1 MRWFP
6 RKQEQKAPK
15 VERKSLTLGTSDA
28 LGKFLIFGEGSAA
41 SPSSALHLYEQSS
54 AVAIP
59 VNMIAEAFSVI
70 TPSLS
75 IDGKLVKQ
83 HPVLDFL
90 KKPSPW
96 FSTELLLDTLAKNYL
111 VTGESAMVA
120 LGTENRPPLELMP
133 ISPKSLSPTRGGGG
147 GMDAPARW
155 FISGNTLT
163 GNYEAEERGTDVRY
177 FDGPLRELKVIRS
190 YSTRDNSLLR
200 GQSPL
205 ISASREARSHILG
218 TEHNVQILERGGR
231 VSLVFHFD
239 EDLQDDEFE
248 KLKER
253 VRAQYGGASK
263 AGEIGVTSG
272 PGMSIKELGV
282 NPKDMDFGNLHEI
295 AQNSMAMVYR
305 VPLPLVTASRQT
317 LNNYLAAKT
326 ALYDD
331 AVLPLSRRILGGLA
345 DFLFPRFGLD
355 PNRATLLVNHDDVS
369 ALVTR
374 RNDELLKR
382 SRLRVETDNEMRAL
396 LGREPYEGGD
406 VIFKDASQIPAGS
419 DVFTDDN
426 DPALLPDERDGE

>member
-1 MRWFP
+1 MRWL
-6 RKQEQKAPK
+6 RKREQRVEPK
-15 VERKSLTLGTSDA
+15 VEYKSMTMGTTDA
-28 LGKFLIFGEGSAA
+28 LGKFLIFGESSAA

-54 AVAIP
+54 AVTVP
-59 VNMIAEAFSVI
+59 VNMIAEAFSVV

-96 FSTELLLDTLAKNYL
+96 FTTELLLDTMAKNYL
-111 VTGESAMVA
+111 VTGECAMVA
-120 LGTENRPPLELMP
+120 LGTVDRPPLELMP
-133 ISPKSLSPTRGGGG
+133 ISPKSMTPTRGGNS
-147 GMDAPARW
+147 DAPTQW

-163 GNYEAEERGTDVRY
+163 GNYVAEERGTDVRY
-177 FDGPLRELKVIRS
+177 FDGPLRELSVIRS

-205 ISASREARSHILG
+205 LAASREARSHILG

-239 EDLQDDEFE
+239 EDLDESEFE

-253 VRAQYGGASK
+253 VRAQYGGAGK

-272 PGMSIKELGV
+272 PGMTIKDVGV

-295 AQNSMAMVYR
+295 AQNSVAMVYR

-345 DFLFPRFGLD
+345 DFLFPRFDLD
-355 PNRATLLVNHDDVS
+355 PNRSTLLVNHDDVS

-396 LGREPYEGGD
+396 LGREPMEGGD
-406 VIFKDASQIPAGS
+406 VIYKDASQIPAGS

-426 DPALLPDERDGE
+426 DPTLIPDDEDGE